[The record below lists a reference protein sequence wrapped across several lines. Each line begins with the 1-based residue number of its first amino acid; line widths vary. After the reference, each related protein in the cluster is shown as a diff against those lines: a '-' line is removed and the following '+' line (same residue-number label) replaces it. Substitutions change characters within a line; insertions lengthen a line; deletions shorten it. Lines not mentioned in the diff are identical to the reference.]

1 MGIKHSKEKIKI
13 TDLNDDCLE
22 SIFNYLNFDDLLNV
36 GRSNTR
42 FLYAARVAFK
52 RKFSD
57 KVQIKLSRDDSIPF
71 KDVQHEIQCQRLILV
86 FGDFI
91 SSIRITVDCYFSPDS
106 YRHNQEFV
114 KMCERIIER
123 IFRHSLR
130 ALVDIELIG
139 FPKDWLNKFSKPL
152 AGVESVAFYCC
163 DLRDRPLLLSEIFP
177 KLKVLKMGC
186 CNHTELKFNC
196 NVSLVSDLS
205 TCTMFLMFI
214 FSLLELLQCWTQSN
228 HDTLS
233 IFEKV
238 GIIVYERS
246 QSNRI

>member
-1 MGIKHSKEKIKI
+1 MGIKHSNETIKI

-22 SIFNYLNFDDLLNV
+22 SIFNHLNFDDLLNV
-36 GRSNTR
+36 GRSSTR
-42 FLYAARVAFK
+42 LLYAVRVVFK

-57 KVQIKLSRDDSIPF
+57 KVQIKLTRDDSVPF
-71 KDVQHEIQCQRLILV
+71 KDVQHEIQCQRLISV

-91 SSIRITVDCYFSPDS
+91 TSIRITVDCYFPPGS
-106 YRHNQEFV
+106 YPHNQEYV
-114 KMCERIIER
+114 RMCERIIER
-123 IFRHSLR
+123 FFRHSLR

-152 AGVESVAFYCC
+152 PEVESVAFYCC

-196 NVSLVSDLS
+196 NVSLVSNLS
-205 TCTMFLMFI
+205 TCTMHISYLYFFFVRTTAMLD
-214 FSLLELLQCWTQSN
+214 SSK
-228 HDTLS
+228 S
-233 IFEKV
+233 
-238 GIIVYERS
+238 
-246 QSNRI
+246 